1 MMDLKYLPSTGVQL
15 SALTLGTM
23 MFGGQTD
30 ESESLRIMD
39 LAFERGVNS
48 FDTANVYNQG
58 ESERITGL
66 GLKGRRSR
74 VILATKVCG
83 RMGTDPND
91 SGLSRRSILSSA
103 EDSLRRLGTDYIDIY
118 YLHSPDRHT
127 PVEESLYA
135 MDILIRSGK
144 VRYAG
149 ISNFA
154 AWQAADI
161 LHISDRRGYSAPV
174 VTQNVYNLL
183 TRGIEAEFVPF
194 LRAHPMGMAVYNPL
208 AGGLL
213 AGKHK
218 KDKPED
224 NTRFAL
230 NKEYWKRYWSQENF
244 TAVERLRTIAG
255 ESELNLLQLSYK
267 WLAMQPEVSTVICGV
282 SNLSQMEENLGLLQG
297 PPLSRQTLAA
307 CDELWHSLAGTRF
320 AYNR

>member
-1 MMDLKYLPSTGVQL
+1 MDQKYLPSTGIQL

-39 LAFERGVNS
+39 LAYERGVNS

-58 ESERITGL
+58 VSERIVGL
-66 GLKGRRSR
+66 GLKGRRGR
-74 VILATKVCG
+74 VILATKVSG

-91 SGLSRRSILSSA
+91 SGLSRRSILSAA
-103 EDSLRRLGTDYIDIY
+103 EESLRRLGTDYIDIY

-135 MDILIRSGK
+135 MDSLIRSGK

-174 VTQNVYNLL
+174 ITQNVYNLL
-183 TRGIEAEFVPF
+183 TRGIEAELLPF

-213 AGKHK
+213 AGKHNM
-218 KDKPED
+218 DRPEE
-224 NTRFAL
+224 NTRFQL

-244 TAVERLRTIAG
+244 AAVERLRTIAG
-255 ESELNLLQLSYK
+255 ESELSLLQLSYK
-267 WLAMQPEVSTVICGV
+267 WLAMQPEVSTIICGA
-282 SNLSQMEENLGLLQG
+282 SKLSQMEENLGLLQG
-297 PPLSRQTLAA
+297 PPLSQQTLTA

>member
-1 MMDLKYLPSTGVQL
+1 MDLKYLPSTGIQL

-30 ESESLRIMD
+30 EIESLRIMD

-58 ESERITGL
+58 ESERITGQ
-66 GLKGRRSR
+66 GLKGRRNR

-91 SGLSRRSILSSA
+91 SGLSRRNILASA

-118 YLHSPDRHT
+118 YLHSPDSHT

-135 MDILIRSGK
+135 MDSLIRSGK

-183 TRGIEAEFVPF
+183 TRGIEAEFAPF
-194 LRAHPMGMAVYNPL
+194 LRAHHMGMAVYNPL

-230 NKEYWKRYWSQENF
+230 NKEYWRRYWSQENF
-244 TAVERLRTIAG
+244 TAVERLQTIAG
-255 ESELNLLQLSYK
+255 ESELSLLQLSYK
-267 WLAMQPEVSTVICGV
+267 WLAIQPEVSTIICGV
-282 SNLSQMEENLGLLQG
+282 SNLSQLEENLGLLQG
-297 PPLSRQTLAA
+297 PPINQQALAA